1 MVPKEKVMIK
11 KNFAPVALGLIVGIL
26 ATLAIRP
33 KPTNNAVEYGL
44 RNEINRL
51 NYERQAETIKAD
63 YLYKLH
69 FVENATTSE
78 VDSLW
83 STFGF

>member
-1 MVPKEKVMIK
+1 MKVK
-11 KNFAPVALGLIVGIL
+11 QYLIPCAISLLIGVL
-26 ATLAIRP
+26 ATWIL
-33 KPTNNAVEYGL
+33 KPTQTPNAVEYDL

-51 NYERQAETIKAD
+51 NYEKEVQTIKAD

-69 FVENATTSE
+69 FVENATTQE

-83 STFGF
+83 NTFGF